1 VREIQFPHEH
11 EKDMVTFIIITLIK
25 ILIVFVFFLLM
36 IAYLTWLERKL
47 LGHFQVRLGPMRVGP
62 HGLLQPI
69 ADGIKLLFKEEVT
82 PAKVNKFI
90 YNLAPLLTFI
100 PALIIMAVIPFGDQI
115 RIFGQSIHLVI
126 SDFNMGIL
134 YVFAVTSLGVY
145 GIVLAGWSSNN
156 KYSLLGGLRSSAQ
169 MISYEVSL
177 ALSLIGVF
185 MIAGSLSLV
194 EIVKAQDKLFNW
206 FIFRQPL
213 GFILYIVCAIA
224 EINRTPFDL
233 PEADNEL
240 VAGYY
245 TEYSSMKFAMFFLG
259 EYGNMINVSA
269 LATTLFLGGWQG
281 PFLPPVLWFLI
292 KLVAVLFFF
301 IWIRATLPRFRY
313 DQLMNFGWKVLLPL
327 ALLNILL
334 TGTIMVL

>member
-1 VREIQFPHEH
+1 
-11 EKDMVTFIIITLIK
+11 MLAFIIITLIK
-25 ILIVFVFFLLM
+25 ILVVFVVFLLM

-69 ADGIKLLFKEEVT
+69 ADGVKLLFKEEIV
-82 PAKVNKFI
+82 PANVSKFI
-90 YNLAPLLTFI
+90 YNLAPLLVFI
-100 PALIIMAVIPFGDQI
+100 PALIIVAVIPFGDDI
-115 RIFGQSIHLVI
+115 TLFGQKIDLVI

-134 YVFAVTSLGVY
+134 YIFAITSLSVY
-145 GIVLAGWSSNN
+145 GLVLAGWSSNN

-177 ALSLIGVF
+177 ALSLIGVL

-194 EIVKAQDKLFNW
+194 DIVKAQDRFFNW

-213 GFILYIVCAIA
+213 GFLLYLVCAIA
-224 EINRTPFDL
+224 ETNRTPFDL
-233 PEADNEL
+233 PEAENEL
-240 VAGYY
+240 VAGFH

-259 EYGNMINVSA
+259 EYGSMINVGA

-292 KLVAVLFFF
+292 KLSAFLFFF
-301 IWIRATLPRFRY
+301 IWLRATLPRFRY

-327 ALLNILL
+327 ALLNILV
-334 TGTIMVL
+334 TGVVMII